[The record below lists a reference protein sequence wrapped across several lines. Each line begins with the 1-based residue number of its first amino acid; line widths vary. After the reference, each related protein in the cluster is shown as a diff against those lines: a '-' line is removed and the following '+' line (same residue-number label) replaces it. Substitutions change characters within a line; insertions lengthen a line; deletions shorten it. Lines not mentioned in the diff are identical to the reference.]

1 MQEARERRPNGV
13 FRWYEP
19 IYYYEP
25 EFPSGSR
32 ERRGRF
38 LGIAESVGHHM
49 TFKILTDDTQK
60 VIHRS
65 TIRSA
70 LNPQDRNPAI
80 PNCTALRKEDVYVN
94 ANLYHDFLTGRS
106 VTGTLDLLN
115 CQPIDWYCKKQAAVE
130 PAAYG
135 SEFNAA
141 RTCTDRSIAMRNTL
155 RYLGIPV
162 RKATCMS
169 DGNKSVV
176 DNASIQ
182 SS

>member
-1 MQEARERRPNGV
+1 MQETREGRPKGV

-19 IYYYEP
+19 IYYYGP

-38 LGIAESVGHHM
+38 LGIAEPVGHHM

-65 TIRSA
+65 TIRST
-70 LNPQDRNPAI
+70 LYPQDRNPAT
-80 PNCTALRKEDVYVN
+80 PNCTALRKEDLYVD

-115 CQPIDWYCKKQAAVE
+115 CNPIDWYCKKQATVE
-130 PAAYG
+130 PAAYE
-135 SEFNAA
+135 SEFNAT

-162 RKATCMS
+162 RKATYMS
-169 DGNKSVV
+169 DDNKSVV
-176 DNASIQ
+176 DSASNQ
-182 SS
+182 PS